1 MRGAE
6 FLIKDSGYRN
16 GQCNERVMVY
26 VAPASRRHSCNL
38 CSAEKLP
45 ATRRRYTT
53 HTIRNLTLCHSA
65 LSILLEGK
73 R

>member
-45 ATRRRYTT
+45 ARRRRYLT
-53 HTIRNLTLCHSA
+53 RNLTLCHSA